1 MGEIKKCERDMSNYL
16 IFMSVYPFSRNTLE
30 GETWK
35 WVKDYD
41 GIYKISNYSRIK
53 SYQKRTEKIIK
64 PALSESGY
72 LYVCLSK
79 FGEHK
84 HFRLH
89 RLVAQA
95 FVPNPDNL
103 PEVDHI
109 NGDKLNCTA
118 TNLRYVSHRENIH
131 YAREMAYSKHLEDDN
146 MKVNSAPDASADLV
160 FIRNN
165 QALTDSRIVAE
176 YFGKRHDNVVRDI
189 RDLIEQI
196 GGILKNEETPLFEE
210 ATYIHEQNGQS
221 YPMYYMNRDG
231 FTLLAMGFTGKEALQ
246 FKLAYIAKFNEME
259 RTLSNLKP
267 VGKESELAFLKEAVK
282 MIKSDAL
289 RDKYFEKILALIEN
303 S

>member
-1 MGEIKKCERDMSNYL
+1 MGKTRQDKRAISAYIL
-16 IFMSVYPFSRNTLE
+16 FMSVYPFSRNNLE

-53 SYQKRTEKIIK
+53 SYQKGTVRIIK
-64 PALSESGY
+64 PALSDKGY
-72 LYVCLSK
+72 LHVCLSK

-84 HFRLH
+84 NCKVH

-118 TNLRYVSHRENIH
+118 TNLRWTSHRENIH

-146 MKVNSAPDASADLV
+146 MKVNSAPDTSADLV

-165 QALTDSRIVAE
+165 QALTDSRKVAE
-176 YFGKRHDNVVRDI
+176 YFGKRHDNVIRDI
-189 RDLIEQI
+189 RELIEQI
-196 GGILKNEETPLFEE
+196 GGLLKNEESLMFVEG
-210 ATYIHEQNGQS
+210 TYINQQNKQQ
-221 YPMYYMNRDG
+221 PMYYMNRDG

-259 RTLSNLKP
+259 RALSNLKP
-267 VGKESELAFLKEAVK
+267 VGKESELAFLKQAVK
-282 MIKSDAL
+282 MIKSDTL